1 MERIPAIIIC
11 LIFENRLNAI
21 SLKFEVRVD
30 RVDFV
35 LGDQDELSGSAM
47 NAYLSNSNPIALMRG
62 QLVFD
67 LPLKAMPI
75 PSTVTGMHSASVS
88 SSSRLTSSISL
99 NSGTTS
105 RCSGRV

>member
-35 LGDQDELSGSAM
+35 LGDQDELIRVRDERLSEQLKSNRIDARAARVWLALEG
-47 NAYLSNSNPIALMRG
+47 NANSLDCDGDAFSFGFEFIKVNVVNLIKFRY
-62 QLVFD
+62 D
-67 LPLKAMPI
+67 
-75 PSTVTGMHSASVS
+75 
-88 SSSRLTSSISL
+88 
-99 NSGTTS
+99 
-105 RCSGRV
+105 

>member
-35 LGDQDELSGSAM
+35 LGDQDELIRVRDER
-47 NAYLSNSNPIALMRG
+47 LSEQLKSNRIDAR
-62 QLVFD
+62 
-67 LPLKAMPI
+67 A
-75 PSTVTGMHSASVS
+75 A
-88 SSSRLTSSISL
+88 
-99 NSGTTS
+99 
-105 RCSGRV
+105 RV